1 MKEKNISFRREE
13 LEKLSTL
20 ELDQILRTEL
30 DSNAPER
37 ETVLLV
43 LSILEGRNPTNSQ
56 NRPEGAEEA
65 WDDFV
70 NRTNYSKQPIEK
82 PIRKTRKWFLPVA
95 AAAAIVLIL
104 LISVPQAVGA
114 ENIFEIFGRWTR
126 DLFSFSNEVEDQS
139 NETYIFQTGHEGL
152 QQVYDAVVEQG
163 ITDPMVP
170 TWIPDGY
177 ELKELRIFQK
187 PNSTK
192 IYAQFRNNDN
202 YIQLVIDCLNSED
215 FLAYPKNDAA
225 VTLLDYNGVKYYLFG
240 NENTWKAVWEYG
252 NAECSLTTTDT
263 ELTLNKMIKSIHKEK
278 RYD

>member
-43 LSILEGRNPTNSQ
+43 LSILEDRDPTSSQ
-56 NRPEGAEEA
+56 NCPEGAEEA

-70 NRTNYSKQPIEK
+70 NRTGYLKQSVEK
-82 PIRKTRKWFLPVA
+82 PIRKASKWFLPVA

-126 DLFSFSNEVEDQS
+126 DLFSFSNEVEDRS
-139 NETYIFQTGHEGL
+139 NETYIFQTDHEGL
-152 QQVYDAVVEQG
+152 QQLYDAVVEQG
-163 ITDPMVP
+163 VTAPLVP
-170 TWIPDGY
+170 KWIPDGY
-177 ELKELRIFQK
+177 NLEEFRTCYQSV
-187 PNSTK
+187 STK
-192 IYAQFRNNDN
+192 VYARFVKGDK
-202 YIQLVIDCLNSED
+202 YIQMIVECSKAKESNI
-215 FLAYPKNDAA
+215 YTKDADDVKVYTSA
-225 VTLLDYNGVKYYLFG
+225 GVSYYLFR
-240 NENTWKAVWEYG
+240 NENTWTAVWSTG
-252 NAECSLTTTDT
+252 NAECLLILNDTDQVLH
-263 ELTLNKMIKSIHKEK
+263 EIIKSIQKEPENE
-278 RYD
+278 